1 MGKPKIEDYKAAAG
15 GWGALKYVALN
26 LVKEHVAD
34 GKGLRTLLSQNQPD
48 GFDCPGCAWP
58 DREHTS
64 TFEFCENG
72 VKAVAAEATAKRVTA
87 DFFETHTVA
96 ALLEQSDFALEDH
109 GRLTQ
114 PMVYDAA
121 TDKYKNISWQGAFEL
136 MASHLNALP
145 DPDQAAFYVSGRAS
159 NEAAFLFQL
168 FVRQYGTN
176 NFPDCSNMCHEPT
189 SVGLPETVGVGK
201 GTVLL
206 DDFDECDT
214 LLLFGQNPATNHPRM
229 MGELRECAKR
239 GATIVSINPLKERG
253 LQRFADP
260 QSPRDMLTMSST
272 KISSMFIH
280 PKLGGDF
287 ALIKG
292 VVKRV
297 IELDDAAVAQGAE
310 RVIDV
315 AFLAEHTNGFEAFAE
330 DARRESWDDLVEES
344 GVARED
350 IEKLSQVYVR
360 GKAVIATWGMGLTQ
374 HKYAVATIQ
383 MLSNMM
389 MLRGNIGRPGAGLC
403 PVRGHSNVQ
412 GDRTVGIDE
421 KPTPAFLDRLEQ
433 VFGFKA
439 PREHGHDVVGSVQA
453 MLRGEVKVFIGLGG
467 NFAMATPDT
476 PRTFDALRSC
486 NLTVHITTKLNRS
499 HLIHGKDALILP
511 TLGRTEI
518 DVQASGPQGV
528 TVEDSMSMV
537 HVSYGINK
545 PASPECMSETAI
557 VAHLAQ
563 ATMQDRANGPQL
575 PWLWYAEDYAR
586 IRDAIE
592 QVYDAF
598 KGYNAR
604 IANPGGFHL
613 GVASRERV
621 WKTDS
626 GLAEFIVHP
635 IPKDTPIHQARRKY
649 GERLM
654 TLMTTRSHDQYN
666 TTIYGMDDRY
676 RGVFGQRRVVFANR
690 LDLDM
695 LGLKAGE
702 WVDIISVWEDDV
714 ERRADGFLL
723 VEYDIPRGCL
733 GSYYPETNPLVP
745 LESFAEKARTPTSK
759 SIPVLLARA
768 AKVPMIDIEKAA

>member
-1 MGKPKIEDYKAAAG
+1 MAKTGKAKIASYTQPAG

-87 DFFETHTVA
+87 EFFAQHSVTD
-96 ALLEQSDFALEDH
+96 LLSQSDFELEDH
-109 GRLTQ
+109 GRLTS
-114 PMVYDAA
+114 PMVYDAVS
-121 TDKYKNISWQGAFEL
+121 DKYVPISWPAAFDL
-136 MASHLNALP
+136 MATHLNALHSP
-145 DPDQAAFYVSGRAS
+145 DEADFYVSGRAS
-159 NEAAFLFQL
+159 NEAAFLLQL
-168 FVRQYGTN
+168 FVRQFGTN

-214 LLLFGQNPATNHPRM
+214 LILFGQNPATNHPRM

-239 GATIVSINPLKERG
+239 GATIVSVNPLKERG
-253 LQRFADP
+253 LERFADP
-260 QSPRDMLTMSST
+260 QSPVEMLTMGST
-272 KISSMFIH
+272 RISSMFIH
-280 PKLGGDF
+280 PCLGGDL
-287 ALIKG
+287 ALLKG
-292 VVKRV
+292 VAKRV
-297 IELDDAAVAQGAE
+297 IELDDTAVATGVE

-315 AFLAEHTNGFEAFAE
+315 AFIAQHTMGFEAFSQ
-330 DARRESWDDLVEES
+330 DLRDESWDEIVEES
-344 GVARED
+344 GVSRSD
-350 IEKLSQVYVR
+350 IEKLSQVYAKGR
-360 GKAVIATWGMGLTQ
+360 AVIATWGMGLTQ
-374 HKYAVATIQ
+374 HKHAVATIQ
-383 MLSNMM
+383 MLSNLM

-421 KPTPAFLDRLEQ
+421 KPTDAFLDRLES

-439 PREHGHDVVGSVQA
+439 PRHHGHDVVASVQA
-453 MLRGEVKVFIGLGG
+453 MLRGETKVFIALGG

-476 PRTFDALRSC
+476 PRTFEALRSC

-499 HLIHGKDALILP
+499 HLIHGKQALILP

-518 DVQASGPQGV
+518 DMQAGGAQGI

-537 HVSYGINK
+537 HISYGINK
-545 PASPECMSETAI
+545 PASPTCMSETAI
-557 VAHLAQ
+557 VAHLAE
-563 ATMQDRANGPQL
+563 ATMKDRQNGRHL
-575 PWLWYAEDYAR
+575 PWLWYAEDYSR

-598 KGYNAR
+598 KGFNTRVAQ
-604 IANPGGFHL
+604 PGGFHL

-621 WKTDS
+621 WKTHT
-626 GLAEFIVHP
+626 GKANFLVHA
-635 IPKDTPIHQARRKY
+635 IPKDTPMHHARRKF
-649 GERLM
+649 GDRAM

-666 TTIYGMDDRY
+666 TTIYGMNDRY

-702 WVDIISVWEDDV
+702 WVDITSVWDDDV
-714 ERRADGFLL
+714 ERRAEGFLL

-733 GSYYPETNPLVP
+733 GSYYPETNALVP
-745 LESFAEKARTPTSK
+745 LESFAIKARTPTSK
-759 SIPVLLARA
+759 SIPVLLQRA
-768 AKVPMIDIEKAA
+768 AVQHAVAA

>member
-272 KISSMFIH
+272 K
-280 PKLGGDF
+280 
-287 ALIKG
+287 
-292 VVKRV
+292 
-297 IELDDAAVAQGAE
+297 
-310 RVIDV
+310 
-315 AFLAEHTNGFEAFAE
+315 
-330 DARRESWDDLVEES
+330 
-344 GVARED
+344 
-350 IEKLSQVYVR
+350 
-360 GKAVIATWGMGLTQ
+360 
-374 HKYAVATIQ
+374 
-383 MLSNMM
+383 
-389 MLRGNIGRPGAGLC
+389 
-403 PVRGHSNVQ
+403 
-412 GDRTVGIDE
+412 
-421 KPTPAFLDRLEQ
+421 
-433 VFGFKA
+433 
-439 PREHGHDVVGSVQA
+439 
-453 MLRGEVKVFIGLGG
+453 
-467 NFAMATPDT
+467 
-476 PRTFDALRSC
+476 
-486 NLTVHITTKLNRS
+486 
-499 HLIHGKDALILP
+499 
-511 TLGRTEI
+511 
-518 DVQASGPQGV
+518 
-528 TVEDSMSMV
+528 
-537 HVSYGINK
+537 
-545 PASPECMSETAI
+545 
-557 VAHLAQ
+557 
-563 ATMQDRANGPQL
+563 
-575 PWLWYAEDYAR
+575 
-586 IRDAIE
+586 
-592 QVYDAF
+592 
-598 KGYNAR
+598 
-604 IANPGGFHL
+604 
-613 GVASRERV
+613 
-621 WKTDS
+621 
-626 GLAEFIVHP
+626 
-635 IPKDTPIHQARRKY
+635 
-649 GERLM
+649 
-654 TLMTTRSHDQYN
+654 
-666 TTIYGMDDRY
+666 
-676 RGVFGQRRVVFANR
+676 
-690 LDLDM
+690 
-695 LGLKAGE
+695 
-702 WVDIISVWEDDV
+702 
-714 ERRADGFLL
+714 
-723 VEYDIPRGCL
+723 
-733 GSYYPETNPLVP
+733 
-745 LESFAEKARTPTSK
+745 
-759 SIPVLLARA
+759 
-768 AKVPMIDIEKAA
+768 